1 MPSQGNTGY
10 ERLGPKR
17 LRLPDV
23 IAQSVGFMGPV
34 FSAAFVI
41 PLVVG
46 VISATG
52 KGGGVASPLSV
63 IIAAI
68 GIFAIGWIVSS
79 YAKEV
84 HAAGSLYDYVTRG
97 LGDRIGAAA
106 GTLYY
111 GGVLVLLI
119 GLLLLIGGYIQ
130 STLAAEFHVSPLP
143 SWAWTLVLIAF
154 IAAILYLGVRISTRS
169 QLTLALVSMTAVLIF
184 FISVIVKL
192 GSANSI
198 RPFNPSSAAQ
208 GWSGIFFGVLYGVLL
223 FVGFETAANLAEE
236 TPNPKRHIPVAVL
249 GTAGIAVTFYALA
262 TYVQVAGFH
271 YSLKAIT
278 AAAGAPLFALGAP
291 KAAGGYGGTWI
302 DRGLELVV
310 LFDMLAV
317 AIGCA
322 VSASRGMFA
331 MARDRRLPRS
341 LALVSKRHGTPIGAT
356 VLITALSVIVLL
368 VNQYWTGLFALPKTP
383 HYFAMF
389 AWGSTFGGFALIV
402 VYLLMSVGALRNG
415 ARSPDRTRIRISAVI
430 GILVTGGAIFG
441 SFYKVTNPTILAP
454 WFAVVLF
461 GVGLAATGLFPGR
474 PAASL
479 RLSDLSAAGA
489 SPDGPVA
496 ASEGVMAISAEAG
509 PVVPGHTAAGPATT
523 PHRSAPAQAAAGAL
537 DVPPLR
543 QQLAKL
549 DANGG
554 MLDFVLF
561 VVRLILGWVFIYH
574 GAQKLFG
581 AYGGYGLH
589 GTGGY
594 MASLGLHP
602 GLLWA
607 AVGGVI
613 EFAGGIC
620 MLFGFASRIWGALQL
635 GDMLIAILSVN
646 WANGLI
652 SEKAAGGYEINL
664 ALGALALTVV
674 LLGPGGW
681 SLDRLLGL
689 EQKLGIDRWARR
701 AQPRTRPAV
710 GAASPPGAADQAR
723 DRLEVSQPAL
733 SATPDTAAPDGDA
746 APSPS

>member
-1 MPSQGNTGY
+1 V
-10 ERLGPKR
+10 
-17 LRLPDV
+17 DV
-23 IAQSVGFMGPV
+23 LAQSIGFMGPV
-34 FSAAFVI
+34 FSSAFVI

-79 YAKEV
+79 YAKQV

-97 LGDRIGAAA
+97 LGDRVGAAA

-130 STLAAEFHVSPLP
+130 STLAAEFNVNPLP
-143 SWAWTLVLIAF
+143 SWAWTLLLIVL

-169 QLTLALVSMTAVLIF
+169 QLTLALVSMLAVLIF

-198 RPFNPSSAAQ
+198 KPFNPSSAAQ
-208 GWSGIFFGVLYGVLL
+208 GWGGIFFGVLYGALL

-236 TPNPKRHIPVAVL
+236 TPNPKRHIPFAVL
-249 GTAGIAVTFYALA
+249 GTAGIAVVFYTLA
-262 TYVQVAGFH
+262 TYVEVAGFH
-271 YSLKAIT
+271 YSLRAIT

-341 LALVSKRHGTPIGAT
+341 LAVVSKRRGTPLGAT
-356 VLITALSVIVLL
+356 IVITAASVITLL
-368 VNQYWTGLFALPKTP
+368 MNQYWTGLFALPKTP

-389 AWGSTFGGFALIV
+389 VWGSTFGGFALIV
-402 VYLLMSVGALRNG
+402 VYLLMSVGALRTAPASEGRNG
-415 ARSPDRTRIRISAVI
+415 VRVSAVI
-430 GILVTGGAIFG
+430 GILVTAGAIFG

-454 WFAVVLF
+454 WLAVVLF
-461 GVGLAATGLFPGR
+461 GIGLAATGLFPGR
-474 PAASL
+474 PAASM
-479 RLSDLSAAGA
+479 RLADLSASFVVAH
-489 SPDGPVA
+489 SDVVA
-496 ASEGVMAISAEAG
+496 AGGDGGATGDGEPAEVAPFRHQMA
-509 PVVPGHTAAGPATT
+509 
-523 PHRSAPAQAAAGAL
+523 RL
-537 DVPPLR
+537 DSS
-543 QQLAKL
+543 
-549 DANGG
+549 GG
-554 MLDFVLF
+554 MLDFVLLVF
-561 VVRLILGWVFIYH
+561 RLIMGWVFIYH
-574 GAQKLFG
+574 GAGKLFG
-581 AYGGYGLH
+581 AFGGYGLT
-589 GTGGY
+589 GTGHY
-594 MASLGLHP
+594 FLSLGLQP

-607 AVGGVI
+607 VVGGIV
-613 EFAGGIC
+613 EFAGGIF
-620 MLFGFASRIWGALQL
+620 LIFGFAARIWAALLL
-635 GDMLIAILSVN
+635 GDMITAILTTN

-652 SEKAAGGYEINL
+652 AEKAAGGFEINL
-664 ALGALALTVV
+664 ALGSLALAVV
-674 LLGPGGW
+674 LLGAGGW
-681 SLDRLLGL
+681 SLDRVLGL
-689 EQKLGIDRWARR
+689 EQKLGIDRWTRR
-701 AQPRTRPAV
+701 AAPLAHPDGEVVSATAGAVTQPSGPDAPEPSL
-710 GAASPPGAADQAR
+710 SPAAD
-723 DRLEVSQPAL
+723 
-733 SATPDTAAPDGDA
+733 TAEAGG
-746 APSPS
+746 

>member
-1 MPSQGNTGY
+1 VPSDTESHTY

-23 IAQSVGFMGPV
+23 IAQSVGFIGPV
-34 FSAAFVI
+34 FSSAFVI

-79 YAKEV
+79 YAKQI

-97 LGDRIGAAA
+97 LGDRVGAAA
-106 GTLYY
+106 GMLYY

-130 STLAAEFHVSPLP
+130 STLVAEFSVNPLP
-143 SWAWTLVLIAF
+143 SWAWTLLLIALIGSIIYF
-154 IAAILYLGVRISTRS
+154 GVRISTRS
-169 QLTLALVSMTAVLIF
+169 QLTLALISMLAVVIF

-198 RPFNPSSAAQ
+198 KPFNPSSAAQ

-236 TPNPKRHIPVAVL
+236 TPHPKRHIPIAVL
-249 GTAGIAVTFYALA
+249 VSAGIAAAFYILA
-262 TYVQVAGFH
+262 TYAEVAGFH

-278 AAAGAPLFALGAP
+278 NAAAAPLFALGAP

-331 MARDRRLPRS
+331 MARDRRLPRV
-341 LALVSKRHGTPIGAT
+341 LAVTSRRHNSPLGAAAFIT
-356 VLITALSVIVLL
+356 VTSVIVLL
-368 VNQYWTGLFALPKTP
+368 MNQYWTGLFALPKTP

-402 VYLLMSVGALRNG
+402 VYLLMSVGAMRGFAQTSGL
-415 ARSPDRTRIRISAVI
+415 SWIRVSAVI

-454 WFAVVLF
+454 WFALVLF
-461 GVGLAATGLFPGR
+461 GVGLASTGLWPGR
-474 PAASL
+474 KAASFQL
-479 RLSDLSAAGA
+479 ADLSAGAAAVSLAGA
-489 SPDGPVA
+489 GQ
-496 ASEGVMAISAEAG
+496 
-509 PVVPGHTAAGPATT
+509 
-523 PHRSAPAQAAAGAL
+523 QAAERGDAGAVKPDDAGSASAVAVSQMSEVL
-537 DVPPLR
+537 PIR
-543 QQLAKL
+543 EQIAKL
-549 DANGG
+549 DSDGKI
-554 MLDFVLF
+554 LDFVLL
-561 VVRLILGWVFIYH
+561 VIRLILGWVFIYH
-574 GAQKLFG
+574 GSQKLFG
-581 AYGGYGLH
+581 AFGGYGLH

-607 AVGGVI
+607 VVGGLI
-613 EFAGGIC
+613 EFVGGIG
-620 MLFGFASRIWGALQL
+620 MLAGLGARIWGILMF
-635 GDMLIAILSVN
+635 GDMLVAILAVN

-652 SEKAAGGYEINL
+652 SEKAAGGFEINL
-664 ALGALALTVV
+664 ALGALGLCVF
-674 LLGPGGW
+674 LLGAGGW
-681 SLDRLLGL
+681 SLDRVLGF
-689 EQKLGIDRWARR
+689 ERAIGIDRWT
-701 AQPRTRPAV
+701 QRTR
-710 GAASPPGAADQAR
+710 R
-723 DRLEVSQPAL
+723 SQPGGAE
-733 SATPDTAAPDGDA
+733 SAAKVDA
-746 APSPS
+746 GVPESPS